1 MLALNPLKWVNAF
14 DVTGDYDMQT
24 WVTLTG
30 GTKWAFRLDGL
41 ITRACMSPCNCL
53 CSSGDDS
60 MTTLPL

>member
-41 ITRACMSPCNCL
+41 ITRAGVHLVTRPSVCMN
-53 CSSGDDS
+53 G
-60 MTTLPL
+60 